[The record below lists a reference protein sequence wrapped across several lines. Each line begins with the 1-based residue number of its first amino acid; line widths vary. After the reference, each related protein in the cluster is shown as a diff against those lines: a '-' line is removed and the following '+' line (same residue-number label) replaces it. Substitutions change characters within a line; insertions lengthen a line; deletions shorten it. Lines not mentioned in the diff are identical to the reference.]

1 MKKYFCLLTTL
12 AVLFLTSCIKENDG
26 RVYSDECYVSNVTL
40 GTMRRAVK
48 IKTEAGTDSVAY
60 TTYSGHYFK
69 MTVDQRNNT
78 IENRDSLL
86 YGTSVDAVLM
96 NITFTG
102 GVVAYRPADEDTLDW
117 SYYNNTDSM
126 DLTKPLHLYVVAE
139 DSEHTRTY
147 TLKVNVH
154 QQEGDSLYWTRLD
167 SVSAFDGMTAMRAV
181 VKGAQ
186 LMVLGKTSS
195 GVKVALRTS
204 LDKEGQWKNLS
215 TNLPQQTEVQTLKLQ
230 GENLFVSTADGVV
243 YTSLDGLQW
252 TACGAPKAGLRLA
265 AVTER
270 YLYAVLPDGIY
281 RSADGANWDAETL
294 DDEVSNLPYNLLN
307 GRYYIQENGLHR
319 LQILGCRNNE
329 ADTVAV
335 VWSKVWTDSEPEGEA
350 EWVYCA
356 SSYDM
361 THACPRLNDLTV
373 VTYDGRGMAFGG
385 ASPEG
390 LGVHKAMDGLYF
402 SNDHGLTWHADAQ
415 LHCPTALYGVSGPLA
430 GVVDEDKFIWI
441 IADHQ
446 VWRGRL
452 NRLAFE
458 RQ

>member
-1 MKKYFCLLTTL
+1 MKKYFCLLTAL
-12 AVLFLTSCIKENDG
+12 VAVLLTSCIKDG
-26 RVYSDECYVSNVTL
+26 EDRVYSDACYVSNVTL
-40 GTMRRAVK
+40 GSLKRA
-48 IKTEAGTDSVAY
+48 IKTKNEAGEDSVYY
-60 TTYSGHYFK
+60 TTYSGQYVK

-86 YGTSVDAVLM
+86 YGTRLNAVLM
-96 NITFTG
+96 NISFTG
-102 GVVAYRPADEDTLDW
+102 GVVAYRPADADTVEW

-181 VKGAQ
+181 VKESQ
-186 LMVLGKTSS
+186 LMVLGTTPS
-195 GVKVALRTS
+195 GVKTALRST
-204 LDKEGQWKNLS
+204 LGNDGEWQTCS
-215 TNLPQQTEVQTLKLQ
+215 TNLPAQTDVQNLKQQ
-230 GENLFVSTADGVV
+230 GERLFVNDEDGTV
-243 YTSLDGLQW
+243 YTSLDGVQW
-252 TACGAPKAGLRLA
+252 TACGASKAGLKLA
-265 AVTER
+265 AVTET
-270 YLYAVLPDGIY
+270 YLYAVMPDGIY
-281 RSADGANWDAETL
+281 RSADGANWEAETL
-294 DDEVSNLPYNLLN
+294 DDEVVNLPYHSLN
-307 GRYYIQENGLHR
+307 GMYYVQENGLHR
-319 LQILGCRNNE
+319 LQVMGCRDNE
-329 ADTVAV
+329 TDTVAV
-335 VWSKVWTDSEPEGEA
+335 LWSKAWADYEQEGEA

-356 SSYDM
+356 SSYGN
-361 THACPRLNDLTV
+361 THSCPWLNDLTV

-390 LGVHKAMDGLYF
+390 KGNHKAMDGLYF
-402 SNDHGLTWHADAQ
+402 SNDHGLTWRADAQ
-415 LHCPTALYGVSGPLA
+415 LHCPAALYGVSGPLT
-430 GVVDEDKFIWI
+430 GVVDEDNFIWI
-441 IADHQ
+441 VADHQ